1 MNLTEQEKR
10 KLIGFPATDIH
21 RILEK
26 IVHSV
31 VKRSWKMRKS
41 GVTND
46 ETLKNVYT
54 GEGMEAGAVE
64 VINIINKLSK

>member
-10 KLIGFPATDIH
+10 KLIGFPSQDIY